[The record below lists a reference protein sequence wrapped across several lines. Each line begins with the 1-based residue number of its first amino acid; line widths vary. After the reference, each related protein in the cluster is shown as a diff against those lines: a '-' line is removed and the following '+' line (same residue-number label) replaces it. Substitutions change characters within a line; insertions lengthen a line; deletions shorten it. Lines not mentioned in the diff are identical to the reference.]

1 MEEKATK
8 RYLIIL
14 LCAVLLCT
22 CGVGM
27 AEGGASSAEEGETLT
42 EESQVPSEE
51 GEEPSG
57 EGEEPSAHDE
67 SHHTVEQEHGEPSVE
82 KTDSLETHTWVTS
95 FDLYCEEC
103 GRVIEENVRTEQ
115 REEPHA
121 WDVTR
126 EEPTCVSEGS
136 EISVCTVCGAEKME
150 VLPKLDHVYADEA
163 LLEGRDAG
171 KVTGTGDYSGLVIGK
186 VVTAP
191 TCTENGEGMLL
202 CLLCQ
207 TAVRKTALPAKG
219 HEWDEWADVPI
230 PEDEICVT
238 EKIEQRQCLVC
249 GETET
254 QIAAPA
260 PGHQWLE
267 TITKEPTCTETGEAV
282 RECEV
287 CHAKEEALIPAKGHE
302 WSEWTEVP
310 KLEDEICVT
319 EVTEQRQCGVCGETE
334 TRVKGPAPGHQWLE
348 TVTKEPTCTEIGK
361 KERECEVCHI
371 KEEETL
377 PALGHIFGNV
387 TGFVKHEAGT
397 VMGSDEYE
405 GLILGEVIEPST
417 CTENGS
423 GVLLCLRCQQ
433 AQRNIVIPM
442 GDHNWSD
449 WEQQEIPEDLICVTD
464 MIGVRRCLDC
474 GLEETEVLAPAPGH
488 QWIGVSFTEPTCTEP
503 GEAVRRCAVCQ
514 TEEIIES
521 PALGHCFMWMDVK
534 QPNGNTISQN
544 ICTVC
549 GLVADEKAK
558 TPVQMYYNN
567 TITSFGPM
575 TRDLIGGSV
584 WNRITPLNLEEEG
597 MFTYPLVASNRF
609 TVGTATVINEKGTQT
624 VSYKLNSKKFTVH
637 TQTLVIYPDLE
648 ALRTGEN
655 AVVLEFDQPTELK
668 EYFGEDQLVLMAI
681 TLKADYDAM
690 DPGIQNFIEDRELI
704 AAMTELIE

>member
-1 MEEKATK
+1 
-8 RYLIIL
+8 
-14 LCAVLLCT
+14 
-22 CGVGM
+22 
-27 AEGGASSAEEGETLT
+27 
-42 EESQVPSEE
+42 
-51 GEEPSG
+51 
-57 EGEEPSAHDE
+57 
-67 SHHTVEQEHGEPSVE
+67 
-82 KTDSLETHTWVTS
+82 
-95 FDLYCEEC
+95 
-103 GRVIEENVRTEQ
+103 
-115 REEPHA
+115 
-121 WDVTR
+121 
-126 EEPTCVSEGS
+126 
-136 EISVCTVCGAEKME
+136 
-150 VLPKLDHVYADEA
+150 
-163 LLEGRDAG
+163 
-171 KVTGTGDYSGLVIGK
+171 
-186 VVTAP
+186 
-191 TCTENGEGMLL
+191 
-202 CLLCQ
+202 
-207 TAVRKTALPAKG
+207 
-219 HEWDEWADVPI
+219 
-230 PEDEICVT
+230 
-238 EKIEQRQCLVC
+238 
-249 GETET
+249 
-254 QIAAPA
+254 
-260 PGHQWLE
+260 
-267 TITKEPTCTETGEAV
+267 
-282 RECEV
+282 
-287 CHAKEEALIPAKGHE
+287 
-302 WSEWTEVP
+302 
-310 KLEDEICVT
+310 
-319 EVTEQRQCGVCGETE
+319 
-334 TRVKGPAPGHQWLE
+334 
-348 TVTKEPTCTEIGK
+348 
-361 KERECEVCHI
+361 
-371 KEEETL
+371 
-377 PALGHIFGNV
+377 
-387 TGFVKHEAGT
+387 
-397 VMGSDEYE
+397 MGSDEYE

-521 PALGHCFMWMDVK
+521 PALGNCFMWMDVK

-624 VSYKLNSKKFTVH
+624 VSYKLNSKKFTVQ